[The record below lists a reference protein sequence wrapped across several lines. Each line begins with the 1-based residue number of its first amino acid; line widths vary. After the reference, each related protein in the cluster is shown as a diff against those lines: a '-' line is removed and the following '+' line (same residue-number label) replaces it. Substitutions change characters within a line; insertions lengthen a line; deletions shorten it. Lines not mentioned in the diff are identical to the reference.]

1 MDKSF
6 LYAPVSVPNLSGFD
20 ESFPNQ
26 LTTDVGTITP
36 IMVAEVI
43 PGSENV
49 VDMALSAVLPPLASE
64 TFMHASLK
72 VESFYVPFRLLFGGY
87 EYFFTQEPYPSF
99 SGIDD
104 FSEATVKQL
113 PYFDFVS
120 AADLSGQIR
129 ESYEVFRE
137 AFGAR
142 SLSDYLGFCCSW
154 SENLYLDSGDFADPS
169 DTENSNPPVT
179 DTRFSLMPYLAYA
192 KIFNDWYRAPLIQ
205 KEVFARLSTLRPSD
219 VDVLESR
226 VSCCPYIYD
235 DGPIF
240 DRSLLNF
247 VDTFGSNDFL
257 VDSYFQLADGISIF
271 STRQRNFGFDFF
283 TCATPTP
290 TQGESPKVTFD
301 TSGLEGGFSI
311 ATLRSINSLAQFKDR
326 NNLTGPRYIDRL
338 RGQYGVAPTDG
349 VAQRTICLGST
360 EFEVYSRGVNDTGA
374 SGQASTQNPFSGIL
388 GSRGGQG
395 IASSDGSVRIVNH
408 FKASEQGY
416 IFVMATLVPRV
427 SYSMGVKE
435 HMRRYVLPNSI
446 GELANP
452 ILQNIGPEPI
462 YVSELSDNPFDRTA
476 FGFTDRY
483 GHFKTRTGELHGLF
497 REREDLGSFVAQ
509 RYFADGTQPQINSEF
524 LEIPK
529 TYLDNVTAVKADL
542 SKYGV
547 QIDSYFRYRCSM
559 PLAKYSLPSLQ
570 DPAWEHGKILTVHRG
585 GFRF

>member
-64 TFMHASLK
+64 TFMHASVK
-72 VESFYVPFRLLFGGY
+72 IESFYVPFRLLFGGY
-87 EYFFTQEPYPSF
+87 EYFFTQEPYPTF
-99 SGIDD
+99 AGVDD
-104 FSEATVKQL
+104 FQDATVDQL
-113 PYFDFVS
+113 PYFEFVS
-120 AADLSGQIR
+120 DSDVAEAYSVLYS
-129 ESYEVFRE
+129 VFRKT
-137 AFGAR
+137 FGAR

-154 SENLYLDSGDFADPS
+154 SDNLYLNADDFRSVS
-169 DTENSNPPVT
+169 DTSSSNPPVT

-192 KIFNDWYRAPLIQ
+192 KIYNDWYRAPLIQ
-205 KEVFARLSTLRPSD
+205 KEVFARPSPAGSSTVSELS
-219 VDVLESR
+219 SR

-240 DRSLLNF
+240 DRSLLSF
-247 VDTFGSNDFL
+247 AEVTGDTF
-257 VDSYFQLADGISIF
+257 DSDYYWHLADGISIF

-360 EFEVYSRGVNDTGA
+360 DFEVYSRGVNDTGA
-374 SGQASTQNPFSGIL
+374 SGQSSTQNPFSGIL

-476 FGFTDRY
+476 FGYTDRY
-483 GHFKTRTGELHGLF
+483 GHFKTRVGELHGLF

-509 RYFADGTQPQINSEF
+509 RYFADGVQPQINSEF

-529 TYLDNVTAVKADL
+529 TYLDNVTAVKNDL